1 MMEQRTLKG
10 LMVYS
15 PKSGVFTWINP
26 PQGHEE
32 LLGEQAGSPA
42 NGNKTYWLI
51 QIDGKK
57 YKRSHL
63 AHLFMTGK
71 MPSGI
76 IDHINGNSLDDRWM
90 NIRDTTYAINA
101 QNRLVGKPGR
111 ELPMGVKKLKS
122 GRYLARIGVG
132 RKSVSLGTFDT
143 VEEAKSAYLIGKEKY
158 HASAFA

>member
-1 MMEQRTLKG
+1 
-10 LMVYS
+10 
-15 PKSGVFTWINP
+15 
-26 PQGHEE
+26 
-32 LLGEQAGSPA
+32 
-42 NGNKTYWLI
+42 
-51 QIDGKK
+51 
-57 YKRSHL
+57 
-63 AHLFMTGK
+63 MTGK

-143 VEEAKSAYLIGKEKY
+143 VEEAKSHIELARR
-158 HASAFA
+158 